1 MVEYEAVL
9 DRTFGSLANAS
20 RRDMLRRVARD
31 QLSVSELSE
40 RYDLTFAAVSKHL
53 KVLEEAELITR
64 EKRGKLHLV
73 RLAPEALV
81 PATTYLEQY
90 KELWEDRLDSL
101 ERYLKTLQ

>member
-20 RRDMLRRVARD
+20 RRDMLRRVAGGQNPAAEFSARC
-31 QLSVSELSE
+31 
-40 RYDLTFAAVSKHL
+40 DLTIAAASQPPNGLRKAAL
-53 KVLEEAELITR
+53 M
-64 EKRGKLHLV
+64 